1 MEKDDLLT
9 INLNVFELQ
18 ESLRLVIPREKEEL
32 YRKANLQ
39 MNAAI
44 KQYRQRYQTRPL
56 EQLIAMA
63 LLSVAVQSQ
72 TLANNK
78 DIIPLLSELEALDAN
93 LQNFLNEQVS
103 E

>member
-1 MEKDDLLT
+1 MEKNDLLT

-18 ESLRLVIPREKEEL
+18 ESLRLTIPRDKEEL
-32 YRKANLQ
+32 YRNAAVQ

-44 KQYRQRYQTRPL
+44 KKYRQVYQIMPL
-56 EQLIAMA
+56 EQLIAMT

-78 DIIPLLSELEALDAN
+78 DISPLLSELEDLDLD
-93 LQNFLNEQVS
+93 LQKYLDSQVS
-103 E
+103 K